1 MANIPKNPALV
12 SPVSAVAEEEPFERS
27 LRPQSLDEF
36 VGQERLKKNLR
47 VFIGAARQRQ
57 EPLDHCL
64 FYSPPGLGK
73 TTLATIIAHEMQ
85 VGLRVTSGPVLERK
99 GDLAAILTSLSP
111 GDVFFID
118 EIHRLNHVVEETL
131 YSVMEDFKLDIIIG
145 EGPSAKTINL
155 PIQPFTLVGA
165 TTRAG
170 LLTSP
175 LRDRFG
181 ITAHLEFYTEDE
193 LVQILK
199 RSSEI
204 LKISVDQDGY
214 YEIGRRS
221 RGTPRIAN
229 RLLRRLRDF
238 ADVSDGRRLTGAIAK
253 NGLAALDVDHRG
265 LDTMDRRLLT
275 TLIDKFGGGPVG
287 ADTLAV
293 ALSEDADTLTDVY
306 EPYLIQCGF
315 IARTPRGRVA
325 TDHAYRHLDRA
336 VPAHINKE
344 SSPQASPAQDS
355 LF

>member
-1 MANIPKNPALV
+1 M
-12 SPVSAVAEEEPFERS
+12 
-27 LRPQSLDEF
+27 
-36 VGQERLKKNLR
+36 KKNLR
-47 VFIGAARQRQ
+47 VFIEAARQRK

-73 TTLATIIAHEMQ
+73 TTLAGIIAHEMN

-99 GDLAAILTSLSP
+99 GDLAAILTSLSE

-155 PIQPFTLVGA
+155 PVPRFTLVGA

-181 ITAHLEFYTEDE
+181 ITAHLEFYPEPE
-193 LVQILK
+193 LVTILE
-199 RSSEI
+199 RSSRILNVTADADGFQEI
-204 LKISVDQDGY
+204 A
-214 YEIGRRS
+214 RRS

-238 ADVSDGRRLTGAIAK
+238 ADVSDGRRLTAAVAK
-253 NGLAALDVDHRG
+253 NGLAALDVDERG
-265 LDTMDRRLLT
+265 LDTMDRRLLS
-275 TLIDKFGGGPVG
+275 TLIEKFSGGPVG
-287 ADTLAV
+287 IDTLAV
-293 ALSEDADTLTDVY
+293 ALSEDVDTMTDVY
-306 EPYLIQCGF
+306 EPFLIQCGLLT
-315 IARTPRGRVA
+315 RTPRGRVA
-325 TDHAYRHLDRA
+325 TEHAYRHLSLP
-336 VPAHINKE
+336 VPARLTQDT
-344 SSPQASPAQDS
+344 SVSAQAAQDN

>member
-1 MANIPKNPALV
+1 MTMNVDKTNPLV
-12 SPVSAVAEEEPFERS
+12 AQSLVEEAPIEQS

-47 VFIGAARQRQ
+47 VFIEAARQRK
-57 EPLDHCL
+57 EPLDHSL

-73 TTLATIIAHEMQ
+73 TTLASIIAREMQ
-85 VGLRVTSGPVLERK
+85 VGLRITSGPVLERK
-99 GDLAAILTSLSP
+99 GDLAAILTSLAE

-155 PIQPFTLVGA
+155 PVPRFTLVGA

-181 ITAHLEFYTEDE
+181 ITGHLEFYSEEE
-193 LVQILK
+193 LVKILK
-199 RSSEI
+199 RSSHI
-204 LKISVDQDGY
+204 LKVNADASGMQ
-214 YEIGRRS
+214 EIARRS

-238 ADVSDGRRLTGAIAK
+238 AEMSPGRELTADIAAQ
-253 NGLAALDVDHRG
+253 GLRALDVDPRG
-265 LDTMDRRLLT
+265 LDTMDRRLLSA
-275 TLIDKFGGGPVG
+275 LIEKFNGGPVG
-287 ADTLAV
+287 VDTLAV
-293 ALSEDADTLTDVY
+293 ALSEDVDTMTDVY
-306 EPYLIQCGF
+306 EPFLIQCGF
-315 IARTPRGRVA
+315 IVRTARGRVA
-325 TDHAYRHLDRA
+325 TEHAYRHLGYPYDSKRA
-336 VPAHINKE
+336 PA
-344 SSPQASPAQDS
+344 AAAQEN

>member
-1 MANIPKNPALV
+1 MDPRLRAEAPSGAQARQRH
-12 SPVSAVAEEEPFERS
+12 SGMTAAVVPEEEPIEQS
-27 LRPQSLDEF
+27 LRPQTLDEF
-36 VGQERLKKNLR
+36 VGQERMKKNLR
-47 VFIGAARQRQ
+47 VFIDAARQRK

-73 TTLATIIAHEMQ
+73 TTLAGIIAHELQ
-85 VGLRVTSGPVLERK
+85 AGLRITSGPVLERK
-99 GDLAAILTSLSP
+99 GDLAAILTSLNE

-131 YSVMEDFKLDIIIG
+131 YSAMEDFKLDVIIG

-155 PIQPFTLVGA
+155 PVPRFTLVGA

-181 ITAHLEFYTEDE
+181 ITAHLEFYSDAE
-193 LVQILK
+193 LMTILERSSRILK
-199 RSSEI
+199 VPAEAGGLKEI
-204 LKISVDQDGY
+204 A
-214 YEIGRRS
+214 RRS

-238 ADVSDGRRLTGAIAK
+238 SEMSIEKKLTLAVAAQ
-253 NGLAALDVDHRG
+253 GLIELDVDDRG

-275 TLIDKFGGGPVG
+275 TLIEKFGGGPVG
-287 ADTLAV
+287 VETLAV
-293 ALSEDADTLTDVY
+293 SLSEDVDTMTDVY
-306 EPYLIQCGF
+306 EPFLIQCGLL
-315 IARTPRGRVA
+315 ARTPRGRVA
-325 TDHAYRHLDRA
+325 TEHAYKHLGKA
-336 VPAHINKE
+336 I
-344 SSPQASPAQDS
+344 PQAPQEN

>member
-1 MANIPKNPALV
+1 MAIERNTTLTAQPAID
-12 SPVSAVAEEEPFERS
+12 EEPIEQS
-27 LRPQSLDEF
+27 LRPQTLEEF

-47 VFIGAARQRQ
+47 VFIEAARQRK
-57 EPLDHCL
+57 EPLDHSL

-73 TTLATIIAHEMQ
+73 TTLAGIIAHEMSA
-85 VGLRVTSGPVLERK
+85 GLRVTSGPVLERK
-99 GDLAAILTSLSP
+99 GDLAAILTSLAE

-155 PIQPFTLVGA
+155 PVPKFTLVGA

-181 ITAHLEFYTEDE
+181 ITAHLEFYNEEE
-193 LVQILK
+193 LLRILRRSSAILK
-199 RSSEI
+199 VKADVEGLREI
-204 LKISVDQDGY
+204 A
-214 YEIGRRS
+214 RRS

-238 ADVSDGRRLTGAIAK
+238 AEMSPGRQLTAEVAAQ
-253 NGLAALDVDHRG
+253 GLAALDVDARG
-265 LDTMDRRLLT
+265 LDTMDRRLLR
-275 TLIDKFGGGPVG
+275 LVIEKFGGGPVG
-287 ADTLAV
+287 IDTLAV
-293 ALSEDADTLTDVY
+293 ALSEDGETITDVY

-315 IARTPRGRVA
+315 LARTPRGRMA
-325 TDHAYRHLDRA
+325 TEHAYRHLGLT
-336 VPAHINKE
+336 VPTNLPTA
-344 SSPQASPAQDS
+344 PATQDN

>member
-1 MANIPKNPALV
+1 MKPITEHSDALAPMASSDDAPI
-12 SPVSAVAEEEPFERS
+12 EQS
-27 LRPQSLDEF
+27 LRPQTLDEF

-47 VFIGAARQRQ
+47 VFVEAARRRG
-57 EPLDHCL
+57 EPLDHSL

-73 TTLATIIAHEMQ
+73 TTLANIIAHEMK

-99 GDLAAILTSLSP
+99 GDLAAILTSLSE

-155 PIQPFTLVGA
+155 PVPKFTLVGA

-181 ITAHLEFYTEDE
+181 ITAHLEFYTEEE
-193 LVQILK
+193 LLKILRRSSHILK
-199 RSSEI
+199 VPSAPEGLREI
-204 LKISVDQDGY
+204 A
-214 YEIGRRS
+214 RRS

-238 ADVSDGRRLTGAIAK
+238 AETSPAGNLTAEVAAQ
-253 NGLAALDVDHRG
+253 GLAALDVDERG
-265 LDTMDRRLLT
+265 LDTMDRRLLLT
-275 TLIDKFGGGPVG
+275 MIEKFSGGPVG
-287 ADTLAV
+287 IDTLAV
-293 ALSEDADTLTDVY
+293 ALSEDVDTMTDVY

-315 IARTPRGRVA
+315 LARTARGRVV
-325 TDHAYRHLDRA
+325 TEHAYRHLGRP
-336 VPAHINKE
+336 VPSSAPKE
-344 SSPQASPAQDS
+344 APLQEK

>member
-1 MANIPKNPALV
+1 MDKPLV
-12 SPVSAVAEEEPFERS
+12 KDGGVMPEEVQVEQS
-27 LRPQSLDEF
+27 LRPQTLDEF
-36 VGQERLKKNLR
+36 IGQERLKKNLR
-47 VFIGAARQRQ
+47 VFIQAARQRQ
-57 EPLDHCL
+57 EALDHSL

-73 TTLATIIAHEMQ
+73 TTLAGILAREM
-85 VGLRVTSGPVLERK
+85 GTNLRVTSGPVLERK
-99 GDLAAILTSLSP
+99 GDLAAILTSLSE

-155 PIQPFTLVGA
+155 PVPRFTLVGA

-181 ITAHLEFYTEDE
+181 ITAHLEFYTEPE
-193 LVQILK
+193 LVTILE
-199 RSSEI
+199 RSSRIMNVTADADGFQEI
-204 LKISVDQDGY
+204 A
-214 YEIGRRS
+214 RRS

-238 ADVSDGRRLTGAIAK
+238 ADMTPSRRLNAEVAAR
-253 NGLAALDVDHRG
+253 GLEALDVDARG

-275 TLIDKFGGGPVG
+275 IMIDKFGGGPVG
-287 ADTLAV
+287 IDTLAV
-293 ALSEDADTLTDVY
+293 SLSEDTDTLTDVY
-306 EPYLIQCGF
+306 EPFLIQCGF
-315 IARTPRGRVA
+315 VARTPRGRVA
-325 TDHAYRHLDRA
+325 TEHAYRHLGKTP
-336 VPAHINKE
+336 VKPL
-344 SSPQASPAQDS
+344 PQGD

>member
-1 MANIPKNPALV
+1 MTSLTAETAP
-12 SPVSAVAEEEPFERS
+12 EEEPIEQS
-27 LRPQSLDEF
+27 LRPQRLDEF

-47 VFIGAARQRQ
+47 VFIEAARQRK

-73 TTLATIIAHEMQ
+73 TTLACIIAQEMKG
-85 VGLRVTSGPVLERK
+85 GLRITSGPVLERK
-99 GDLAAILTSLSP
+99 GDLAAILTSLTE
-111 GDVFFID
+111 GDIFFID

-155 PIQPFTLVGA
+155 PVPRFTLVGA

-181 ITAHLEFYTEDE
+181 ITAHLEFYSDE
-193 LVQILK
+193 ELLSILK
-199 RSSEI
+199 RSAKILNVSADLEGLREI
-204 LKISVDQDGY
+204 AK
-214 YEIGRRS
+214 RS

-238 ADVSDGRRLTGAIAK
+238 AEMSPGKTLTAGVAAK
-253 NGLAALDVDHRG
+253 GLSALDVDDRG

-275 TLIDKFGGGPVG
+275 VLIEKFSGGPVG
-287 ADTLAV
+287 VDTLGV
-293 ALSEDADTLTDVY
+293 ALAEDPETLTDVY

-315 IARTPRGRVA
+315 LTRTPRGRVA
-325 TDHAYRHLDRA
+325 TEHAYKHLGRQ
-336 VPAHINKE
+336 VPISTK
-344 SSPQASPAQDS
+344 QDD